1 MALTMF
7 IEYVPGTKHA
17 GTKADRSETMDAFTD
32 CGMLLTNEDVVIDI
46 DHLPKDSIKAMI
58 SEFGLKTRTI
68 WTDRGVHL
76 WFKKPAWFV
85 RRKDGICRLGFEIE
99 QHTMATNPEGMT
111 VKRNGVPRQI
121 DNMDNMMYLPPIFN
135 VDTKYR
141 TKYTNLTSMGDG
153 EGRNKALYQHR
164 LSLEKNNVG
173 DVDRILS
180 FINFHVFAEPL
191 PNTEL
196 ENILRDMPVNDD
208 KENMQSLIASTIMS
222 ECRTVVYS
230 GRIWWYKNGDYI
242 SDEKNSRLIR
252 RIYQACEGEKSNFI
266 EEVVKQIAYRSP
278 LVDEDTVFP
287 IRFRNGILRNGV
299 FIKMKDYQEFTPYYI
314 DIDYKEDAEPVQI
327 VDDYIDN
334 LTDKDPDYRKLLME
348 VIGYVMVTDPE
359 RIRSLGKFFM
369 FRGDGANGKGT
380 LLQIMKRIYNPKN
393 CTNLSIKQLT
403 DERYKVTMIGKL
415 ANLGDDIEP
424 SAINDGEL
432 KVLKNI
438 STADTVT
445 TRHMYSES
453 VSATFTVKLYFTTN
467 SDIKSF
473 EKGYAYKRRIVWLP
487 MFNKVDKPDSR
498 FITKITTKPALEYW
512 IRLIVEGYKRLY
524 TEMQWTNCKVVD
536 EYNQQYHES
545 NNVCHQFAKDLDPE
559 TEIVGKTLREMKE
572 AFYQWDSEDA
582 KFSNKNFTAAVW
594 ELYGIGIGVS
604 RVAGKSRRVFLYQ
617 KDTKQTLQH

>member
-1 MALTMF
+1 MF

-287 IRFRNGILRNGV
+287 IRFRNGILRNGS

-327 VDDYIDN
+327 VDDYINN

-524 TEMQWTNCKVVD
+524 TEMQWTDCKVVD

-559 TEIVGKTLREMKE
+559 TEIIGKTLREMKE